1 MINPKI
7 FNAVLMAATKET
19 KDLVLKALVEHLGNN
34 YDYNDSKVGHII
46 DILVDKNAVVTP
58 DKVNLKWVEKHQDM
72 LMYEIDKYNIRNI
85 SVDSVDNIDC
95 NVRIKFEYIEK
106 INKKRQNSSFYFY
119 LKNRNS
125 DVLSSFCFPFSTIL

>member
-19 KDLVLKALVEHLGNN
+19 KDLVLKELLKHVDNN
-34 YDYNDSKVGHII
+34 YDYNNSKAGHVI
-46 DILVDKNAVVTP
+46 DMLIDKNAVITTE
-58 DKVNLKWVEKHQDM
+58 KVNLKWVENHQDI

-95 NVRIKFEYIEK
+95 TVRIKFEYIEK
-106 INKKRQNSSFYFY
+106 INEDREDVSYTSSKSDINFAYY
-119 LKNRNS
+119 PEILK
-125 DVLSSFCFPFSTIL
+125 